1 MVDPAAHPVV
11 EPALPPAP
19 HRLVYLGTPAMAVPP
34 LRALVAA
41 GFDVALVVTRVDT
54 RRGRG
59 TDTSPSP
66 VKAAALELGIPVSH
80 DVDDVLAAN
89 ADLGVVVAFGR
100 LIRPHLLAGLP
111 FVNLH
116 FSLLP
121 RWRGAAPVERALLA
135 GDDRTGVCLMRLE
148 AGLDTGPVHARVEV
162 PITSDATGDSLRRL
176 LVDVGTDLLVDRLRH
191 GIGPGTVQDGEVTYA
206 AKLTTDDLHLDW
218 SRPAV
223 ERHRQVRLG
232 GAWTT
237 WRGKRLKVHAA
248 DLLDGDGVG
257 AEVAADGTAGG
268 LRLTTVQP
276 EGKGPMSWRDLANGA
291 RITAPE
297 ILGT

>member
-1 MVDPAAHPVV
+1 MTH
-11 EPALPPAP
+11 AL
-19 HRLVYLGTPAMAVPP
+19 YAM
-34 LRALVAA
+34 L
-41 GFDVALVVTRVDT
+41 
-54 RRGRG
+54 
-59 TDTSPSP
+59 
-66 VKAAALELGIPVSH
+66 
-80 DVDDVLAAN
+80 
-89 ADLGVVVAFGR
+89 
-100 LIRPHLLAGLP
+100 LP
-111 FVNLH
+111 FVVQPTTGGTNCH
-116 FSLLP
+116 FAI
-121 RWRGAAPVERALLA
+121 GE
-135 GDDRTGVCLMRLE
+135 DFN
-148 AGLDTGPVHARVEV
+148 
-162 PITSDATGDSLRRL
+162 
-176 LVDVGTDLLVDRLRH
+176 
-191 GIGPGTVQDGEVTYA
+191 IGPGTVQDGEVTYA

-257 AEVAADGTAGG
+257 AEVAADGTVGG